1 MSSYGDYP
9 SGDGRAAVSDESYSQ
24 TGGPGQGRHRQRR
37 VDDDGY
43 VHGVRDRYSE
53 PPPPSAGRARVPLRE
68 EVPAE
73 PRPYRPGG
81 PAGPSGPSGPQR
93 SVPGLGFLRRLARS
107 RKRKALTI
115 AFAAFIILFGATAI
129 VVTYF
134 VDNVEMLDPKNLPN
148 AQTTKILADDGKTQ
162 IAQLGTENRE
172 VIPMSILP
180 DPVKH
185 ALIAGEDKDFYNHH
199 GVSFGGIVR
208 AAWNNVTGG
217 DTQGASTI
225 TQQYVKIATQDA
237 EMSIFRKAREAVLAR
252 KLEDR
257 YSKDEILGFYL
268 NNVYF
273 GRGAIGVQVAARTF
287 FNKNAKDLT
296 VAEAAVLGAVV
307 RQPEQTGSFAGY
319 DPQLNAQ
326 AAQDR
331 WAYVLNNM
339 VDANWLSK
347 ADRDAQQYPK
357 TIRPIRKDAGNAQ
370 WGLKGVG
377 LTGLTSGN
385 AVNYIAEELR
395 SAPYNIT
402 DLKTGGYRITTT
414 IDAKVQ
420 AAAEGAARRGASGS
434 LMNGQKANVMAAL
447 VAIEP
452 KTGRV
457 LAYYGGDDATGH
469 DYAGKNLENGQLTG
483 GHPAGSSFKIYT
495 LAAAL
500 QDGYSLDSHFDPAA
514 FKDGDFE
521 IQNAGRDVD
530 ESCGNYCTLEWAT
543 VHSYNV
549 PFYKVTKQMGVDKV
563 VAMAKAAG
571 ITTMW
576 NTGDGKAYDLTSQ
589 TFKQT
594 NNSPFYYHAGFGQ
607 YPITV
612 FDHASGMATFANR
625 GVYNKP
631 HFVLKVERPIPGT
644 DKFQPVNGEKLS
656 PSQTIDQSI
665 ADDVNYVLQEIP
677 PAGGHSLAGDR
688 PVTGK
693 TGTWQCQ
700 QTSHN
705 CHAWFVGATKQ
716 IAAAVWVG
724 NVGKEQAV
732 YEKSGKDISG
742 AGLPGNIWEKFMNA
756 ASKGMSEQSFADKAG
771 VGDPAKGEDGLKEP
785 QKPGKCKWFF
795 FCPTTEPTR
804 RPHG

>member
-1 MSSYGDYP
+1 MSSYGDHP
-9 SGDGRAAVSDESYSQ
+9 SGDGRATVN
-24 TGGPGQGRHRQRR
+24 GPGQGRHRQGR
-37 VDDDGY
+37 VDDDDY
-43 VHGVRDRYSE
+43 VRGMRDRYAAAE
-53 PPPPSAGRARVPLRE
+53 APPAGRARVPLRE
-68 EVPAE
+68 GAPTEPGPRRPAAAGR
-73 PRPYRPGG
+73 RPF
-81 PAGPSGPSGPQR
+81 
-93 SVPGLGFLRRLARS
+93 PGLDFLKRLGKS

-115 AFAAFIILFGATAI
+115 AFAAFIILFGSTTI

-134 VDNVEMLDPKNLPN
+134 VDNVEMLDPKNLAN
-148 AQTTKILADDGKTQ
+148 AQVTKIFADDGKTQ
-162 IAQLGTENRE
+162 LAQLGTENRE
-172 VIPMSILP
+172 TIPMSILP

-199 GVSFGGIVR
+199 GVSISGIVR
-208 AAWNNVTGG
+208 AAWNNITGG

-225 TQQYVKIATQDA
+225 TQQYVKIATQDV

-252 KLEDR
+252 KLEDK
-257 YSKDEILGFYL
+257 YDKETILGFYL

-273 GRGAIGVQVAARTF
+273 GRGAIGVQVAARTY

-307 RQPEQTGSFAGY
+307 RQPEETATFAGY
-319 DPQLNAQ
+319 DPQLNPQ

-339 VDANWLSK
+339 KDADWLSD
-347 ADRDAQQYPK
+347 ADRAAQQYPK
-357 TIRPIRKDAGNAQ
+357 TILPIRKDAGNAQ

-377 LTGLTSGN
+377 QTGLVTGN
-385 AVNYIAEELR
+385 VVNYIAEELKA
-395 SAPYNIT
+395 APYSIA

-414 IDAKVQ
+414 IDSKAQ
-420 AAAEGAARRGASGS
+420 AAAESAARRGAPGS
-434 LMNGQKANVMAAL
+434 LMTGQKANVMAAL

-469 DYAGKNLENGQLTG
+469 DYAGKNIENGQLTG

-521 IQNAGRDVD
+521 IENAGRDVD

-549 PFYKVTKQMGVDKV
+549 PFYKVTKLMGVDKV
-563 VAMAKAAG
+563 VAMAKSAG
-571 ITTMW
+571 ISTMW
-576 NTGDGKAYDLTSQ
+576 NTGDGKAYDLTSK

-594 NNSPFYYHAGFGQ
+594 DNAPFYYHAGFGQ

-612 FDHASGMATFANR
+612 IDHASGVATFANR
-625 GVYNKP
+625 GLYNKP
-631 HFVLKVERPIPGT
+631 HFVLKVERPIAGT
-644 DKFQPVNGEKLS
+644 DKFQLVNGEKLS
-656 PSQTIDQSI
+656 PKQTIDQDV
-665 ADDVNYVLQEIP
+665 ADDVNYVLQKIP
-677 PAGGHSLAGDR
+677 GAGGHTLSGSR

-700 QTSHN
+700 QTKHN

-732 YEKSGKDISG
+732 YEKSGKDVSG

-756 ASKGMSEQSFADKAG
+756 ASKGMSEQRFADKAG
-771 VGDPAKGEDGLKEP
+771 VGDPTKGEPGLQEP
-785 QKPGKCKWFF
+785 RKPGKCKWIF

-804 RPHG
+804 RGRG

>member
-9 SGDGRAAVSDESYSQ
+9 SGEGRAAVSDEDYRQAGVPS
-24 TGGPGQGRHRQRR
+24 QGRHRQSR
-37 VDDDGY
+37 VDDDAY
-43 VHGVRDRYSE
+43 ALRPPDRHAV
-53 PPPPSAGRARVPLRE
+53 AGRARVPLRVD
-68 EVPAE
+68 VPVREAADDEAPIGRQPTGE
-73 PRPYRPGG
+73 PKQGR
-81 PAGPSGPSGPQR
+81 
-93 SVPGLGFLRRLARS
+93 LRRLALARR
-107 RKRKALTI
+107 RKVLTI
-115 AFAAFIILFGATAI
+115 AFAAFIILFGTTAI
-129 VVTYF
+129 VVTYY
-134 VDNVEMLDPKNLPN
+134 VDNVAMLDPKNLPS
-148 AQTTKILADDGKTQ
+148 AQTTKIFADDGKTQ

-172 VIPMSILP
+172 AIPMSLLP
-180 DPVKH
+180 DPVKN

-199 GVSFGGIVR
+199 GVSVSGIAR

-225 TQQYVKIATQDA
+225 TQQYVKIATQDL
-237 EMSIFRKAREAVLAR
+237 EMSIFRKLREAVLAR
-252 KLEDR
+252 KLEDK
-257 YSKDEILGFYL
+257 YGKQDILGFYL

-307 RQPEQTGSFAGY
+307 RQPEETGSFAGY

-331 WAYVLNNM
+331 WAYVLDNM
-339 VDANWLSK
+339 VDAKWLSE
-347 ADRDAQQYPK
+347 ADRAAAQYPK
-357 TIRPIRKDAGNAQ
+357 NILPIRKDAGNAQ

-377 LTGLTSGN
+377 ATGLTTGN
-385 AVNYIAEELR
+385 TVNYIADELKA
-395 SAPYNIT
+395 APYNIT

-414 IDAKVQ
+414 IDAKAQ
-420 AAAEGAARRGASGS
+420 AAAEGAARRGANGS
-434 LMNGQKANVMAAL
+434 LMNGQKANVMAAI

-469 DYAGKNLENGQLTG
+469 DYAGKNFENGQLTG
-483 GHPAGSSFKIYT
+483 GHPAGSSFKVYT

-500 QDGYSLDSHFDPAA
+500 TDGYSLESHFDPAA
-514 FKDGDFE
+514 FQDGEFS

-549 PFYKVTKQMGVDKV
+549 PFYKVTKLMGVDKV
-563 VAMAKAAG
+563 TTMAKAAG
-571 ITTMW
+571 ISTMW
-576 NTGDGKAYDLTSQ
+576 NTGDGKAYDLTSK

-594 NNSPFYYHAGFGQ
+594 SNSPFYYHAGFGQ

-612 FDHASGMATFANR
+612 LDHASGVATLANR
-625 GVYNKP
+625 GAYNKP
-631 HFVLKVERPIPGT
+631 HFVLKVERPIAGT
-644 DKFQPVNGEKLS
+644 DKFQPVGGEKLKAD
-656 PSQTIDQSI
+656 QTIDQGV
-665 ADDVNYVLQEIP
+665 ADDVNYVLQKIP
-677 PAGGHSLAGDR
+677 GQSSHTLSGGRPA
-688 PVTGK
+688 TGK

-700 QTSHN
+700 NTKHN
-705 CHAWFVGATKQ
+705 CHAWFVGSTKQ

-724 NVGKEQAV
+724 NTGKEQPV

-756 ASKGMSEQSFADKAG
+756 AHKGAGEQRFADKAG
-771 VGDPAKGEDGLKEP
+771 VGDPRKAEPGLKEP
-785 QKPGKCKWFF
+785 EKPGKCKWIF

-804 RPHG
+804 RPRG